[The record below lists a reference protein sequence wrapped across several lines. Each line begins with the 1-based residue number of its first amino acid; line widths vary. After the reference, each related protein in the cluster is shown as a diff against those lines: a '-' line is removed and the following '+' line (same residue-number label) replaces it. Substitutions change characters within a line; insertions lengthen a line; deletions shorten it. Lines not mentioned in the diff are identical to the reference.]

1 MAQHKKFP
9 RPPIRT
15 QKRRLLRERAIAR
28 REESAKL
35 RKEPT
40 IDSPVIRDQVGS
52 KSKFG
57 RSATEDK
64 FVDDDDDLLSEEDDQ
79 RGKTINFCV
88 GEFHITVD
96 CATGVVILP
105 ERFKM
110 MEEEDGELMP
120 KESMQ
125 KKEHAN
131 KLLEGSSRVFIKE
144 DHPNK
149 PKQVI
154 LEKPTSAMTKHIRP
168 LYIKAHVNGKP
179 VSKVLID
186 NGSAVNVLPVRML
199 RNLGKT
205 KEDLIPTEVSVAAF
219 IGETTKTIGVFPADV
234 TVGSMSSLCAF
245 LVVNSSANFQASLG
259 RDWIHANQCIPSSI
273 HQLLLFWKGDD
284 VEVVEADGQPFQTT
298 AGAVEARYYNGDF
311 GPIKIRSNSK
321 KENPLYMQ
329 TPTPSLVL
337 ERILKPTVIVPPRPI
352 NQPLIEEVVNKL
364 EVEEP
369 WDTYGT
375 EIVQEE
381 EYEEDELQFDEL
393 LMTPS
398 QIEDGQ
404 HEVQDPLEEIN
415 LGELENP
422 KVVYVSKLLE
432 ELLKQDLIST
442 LKEYKDCF
450 AWSYDDMPGL
460 DRKLVEHRI
469 PLKEGFKPFH
479 QPSRRMSKEV
489 ELKVKEEV
497 EKLLKDKFIK
507 QIRYTKWLSNIVPVM
522 KKNDKVRICIEFRD
536 LNCATPKD
544 VYVMPIP
551 DMLIDFMARHEL
563 LSFMDGFSRYNQ
575 IKIVETDTYKT
586 AFRCPGAVGTFEC
599 LVIPF
604 ELKNAGATYQRAMN
618 SIFHDMIEHHIKVYI
633 DDIVVKS
640 KQAADHIEQLRKS
653 FQRMRQHEL
662 KLNPSKCAFCVKAG
676 NLLGFLVHQRG
687 VEVDKNKAKAIMEA
701 NLPRNKKELQR
712 FLGQVNYLRSFISKL
727 AGKTK
732 EFSQLL
738 KLKDSKEF
746 EWEELHQKAF
756 DVIKIYLSNPPVLMP
771 PKYGMPLK
779 LYISDA
785 HESIGCLLVQN
796 NHERN
801 EQAIYYLSRFLTP
814 VEVKY
819 SVIEKLCLTLYY
831 ACTKLRHYLIQSR
844 VFVVAIT
851 DLIKYM
857 LNRPILSGR
866 IGKWSLALAEFT
878 LTYYPQKSV
887 KGQAIAD
894 FLADHPSL
902 DEFSGEQVGFPV
914 CGVGVRPWELK
925 FDGSSTETTAGA
937 GIAEYEALVIG
948 LEILKDL
955 GAKELLISGDSH
967 LILKQLSGEF
977 KCTSL
982 SLAPYYTATS
992 QLLDDFEEVSLV
1004 HVPRQENW
1012 EADELAQVGLG
1023 LKMSP
1028 ELTHRLVLIQKK
1040 NHPSIQQR
1048 GIQVDTLNLDINLA
1062 GDWRV
1067 LGNYPEAMP
1076 ITMIIAPKKC
1086 GIK

>member
-1 MAQHKKFP
+1 M
-9 RPPIRT
+9 T

-28 REESAKL
+28 RKESAKL
-35 RKEPT
+35 KNEST
-40 IDSPVIRDQVGS
+40 IDVPVSREPVGS

-64 FVDDDDDLLSEEDDQ
+64 FVEDDDDLLSEEDDQ
-79 RGKTINFCV
+79 ARKTINFCI

-96 CATGVVILP
+96 CATRVVILP

-120 KESMQ
+120 QGSVQ

-131 KLLEGSSRVFIKE
+131 KLPERSSRVIIKE

-154 LEKPTSAMTKHIRP
+154 LEKPTPAMTKHIRP
-168 LYIKAHVNGKP
+168 LYIKAHLNGKP
-179 VSKVLID
+179 VSRVLID

-199 RNLGKT
+199 KRLGKNE
-205 KEDLIPTEVSVAAF
+205 EDLILSEVSVAAF
-219 IGETTKTIGVFPADV
+219 TGKTTKTIGVFPADV

-245 LVVNSSANFQASLG
+245 FVVNSSANFQALLG
-259 RDWIHANQCIPSSI
+259 RDWIHANQCIPSSM

-284 VEVVEADGQPFQTT
+284 VEVVEADGQPFQTS
-298 AGAVEARYYNGDF
+298 ASAVEARYYNGDF
-311 GPIKIRSNSK
+311 GPIKIRGNSK

-329 TPTPSLVL
+329 TPTPSSVL
-337 ERILKPTVIVPPRPI
+337 EKILKPTVIVPSRPI
-352 NQPLIEEVVNKL
+352 IQPLIEEQVLDKL
-364 EVEEP
+364 KEEEA

-375 EIVQEE
+375 EVVQEE
-381 EYEEDELQFDEL
+381 EYEDDELQVDEL
-393 LMTPS
+393 LMAPS
-398 QIEDGQ
+398 QMEDGQ

-432 ELLKQDLIST
+432 EQLKQDLISM
-442 LKEYKDCF
+442 LKEYRDCF

-460 DRKLVEHRI
+460 DRKLVEHQL
-469 PLKEGFKPFH
+469 PLKEGFKPFQ
-479 QPSRRMSKEV
+479 QPSLRMSKQV

-497 EKLLKDKFIK
+497 EKLLKSKFIK
-507 QIRYTKWLSNIVPVM
+507 PIRYTEWLSNIVPVM
-522 KKNDKVRICIEFRD
+522 KKNGKVRICIDFRD
-536 LNCATPKD
+536 LNCATSKD

-551 DMLIDFMARHEL
+551 DMLIDSVARHEL
-563 LSFMDGFSRYNQ
+563 LSFMDGFSGYNQ
-575 IKIVETDTYKT
+575 IKIAETDTHKT
-586 AFRCPGAVGTFEC
+586 AFRCPGAVGTFEW
-599 LVIPF
+599 LVMPF
-604 ELKNAGATYQRAMN
+604 GLKKAGATYQRAMN
-618 SIFHDMIEHHIKVYI
+618 SIFHDMIGHHIEVYI

-640 KQAADHIEQLRKS
+640 KQAADHIEPLRKS

-662 KLNPSKCAFCVKAG
+662 KLNPLKCAFGVKAG
-676 NLLGFLVHQRG
+676 NFLGFLVHQRG

-701 NLPRNKKELQR
+701 NPPRNKKELQR
-712 FLGQVNYLRSFISKL
+712 FLGQVNYLRRFISNL

-738 KLKDSKEF
+738 KLKDSGEF
-746 EWEELHQKAF
+746 KWEEPHQKAF
-756 DVIKIYLSNPPVLMP
+756 DVIKRYLSNPLVLMP
-771 PKYGMPLK
+771 PRYGMPLK
-779 LYISDA
+779 LYISAA

-796 NHERN
+796 NHEGN

-819 SVIEKLCLTLYY
+819 SVIEKLCLTLYH

-844 VFVVAIT
+844 VFVVAKT
-851 DLIKYM
+851 DLIIYM
-857 LNRPILSGR
+857 LNRHILSGR

-902 DEFSGEQVGFPV
+902 DEFIGEHVGFPV
-914 CGVGVRPWELK
+914 CGVGVQPWELK

-937 GIAEYEALVIG
+937 GIVITSPRGVKTALSFNLDFPCTNNQAEYEALVIG

-955 GAKELLISGDSH
+955 GARELLISGDSQ
-967 LILKQLSGEF
+967 LVLKQLSGEF

-982 SLAPYYTATS
+982 SLAPYYTAAS

-1012 EADELAQVGLG
+1012 EADELA
-1023 LKMSP
+1023 
-1028 ELTHRLVLIQKK
+1028 
-1040 NHPSIQQR
+1040 
-1048 GIQVDTLNLDINLA
+1048 
-1062 GDWRV
+1062 
-1067 LGNYPEAMP
+1067 
-1076 ITMIIAPKKC
+1076 
-1086 GIK
+1086 